1 MKNCS
6 ITILIL
12 FSAMAL
18 QAHNVARVVRVKDA
32 DTYVLQSK
40 QNSFTARLANVDA
53 PEMNQSYGVTATQNV
68 NKLLIGKLVEF
79 DSIGKDIYGRVLVN
93 IWVSGARLDS
103 LEIRNG
109 WAWLYVNYCNDAMLA
124 KCQAIAVNEKL
135 GLWVCGANA
144 VCPPWLFR
152 QYNYRN
158 KLKYC
163 KGCSK

>member
-1 MKNCS
+1 MKNCF

-12 FSAMAL
+12 FSASVL
-18 QAHNVARVVRVKDA
+18 QAHDVARVVRVKDG

-40 QNSFTARLANVDA
+40 QKSFTARLANVDA
-53 PEMNQSYGVTATQNV
+53 PETNQHYGMQATQNV
-68 NKLLIGKLVEF
+68 SKLISGKLVEF
-79 DSIGKDIYGRVLVN
+79 DSIGTDKYNRVLVN
-93 IWVSGARLDS
+93 IWLNGARLDS

-124 KCQAIAVNEKL
+124 KCQAIAVNDKL
-135 GLWVCGANA
+135 GFWVCGANA

>member
-1 MKNCS
+1 MKNCF

-12 FSAMAL
+12 FSASVL
-18 QAHNVARVVRVKDA
+18 QAHDVARVVRVKDA

-40 QNSFTARLANVDA
+40 QKSFTARLANVDA
-53 PEMNQSYGVTATQNV
+53 PEMKQNYGVQATQNV

-79 DSIGKDIYGRVLVN
+79 DSVGTDRYGRVLVN
-93 IWVSGARLDS
+93 VWVDGARLDS